1 VKDAPA
7 AHRRALTALWIVTL
21 LVMFCAA
28 WGYSIGKEMALR
40 DNARDAAM
48 VQGTD

>member
-1 VKDAPA
+1 MKAVPA
-7 AHRRALTALWIVTL
+7 AHRRAVTALWISTL
-21 LVMFCAA
+21 FVMFGAA

-40 DNARDAAM
+40 DNLRDAAM